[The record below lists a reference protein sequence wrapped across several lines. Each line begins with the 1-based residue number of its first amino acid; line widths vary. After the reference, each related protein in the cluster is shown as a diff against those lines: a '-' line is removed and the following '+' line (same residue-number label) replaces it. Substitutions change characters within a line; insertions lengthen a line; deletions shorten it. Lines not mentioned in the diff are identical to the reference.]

1 MKLDTYLIQHGSCS
15 RRKADELVREGSIT
29 VNHWVVTEPTYIVQ
43 EKDTVRYKKQ
53 IIKPQPLLE
62 AAPSYILLYK
72 PAGYVTTT
80 SDEQSRKTIYDLI
93 KDSDITA
100 RLFPVGRLDIHTTG
114 VLLLTDDGELAHK
127 LAHPSYEVEKVYQVT
142 LNKPLAPEAY
152 QTIKKGLRLV
162 DGPIAIDKLEI
173 GYSPTSVRIT
183 IHSGR
188 NRIVRRIFESLGYT
202 VDKLE
207 RIGFAGIPKRG
218 LALGQWRFLH
228 RKEVALLKNKT
239 SSLLKK

>member
-1 MKLDTYLIQHGSCS
+1 M
-15 RRKADELVREGSIT
+15 
-29 VNHWVVTEPTYIVQ
+29 
-43 EKDTVRYKKQ
+43 
-53 IIKPQPLLE
+53 
-62 AAPSYILLYK
+62 LYK